1 MIDCTEMTVPISN
14 FHEGPFDTKESYET
28 SVASIRQFEDVI
40 FDVHV
45 SIDAKTST
53 QISPSIE
60 ERKEGLFLGSWISLP
75 YSILCPTL

>member
-28 SVASIRQFEDVI
+28 SVPSIRQFEDVI
-40 FDVHV
+40 FDVHL
-45 SIDAKTST
+45 SIIKTST

-60 ERKEGLFLGSWISLP
+60 ERKEGPFLGSWMSLP